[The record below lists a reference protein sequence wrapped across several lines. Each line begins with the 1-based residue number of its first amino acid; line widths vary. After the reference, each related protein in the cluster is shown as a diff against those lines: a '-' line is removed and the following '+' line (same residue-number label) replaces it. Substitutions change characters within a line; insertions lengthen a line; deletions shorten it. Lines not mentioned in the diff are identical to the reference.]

1 MKNHL
6 HNTCLYLVLISII
19 SLSSFTVRKSGSAE
33 HKTITRTIEKNSAGK
48 EIIKTQIFFDKTTS
62 REAVIDACSKLSKEQ
77 VQLTFDQLSIRKS
90 FLGLLGKNR
99 IAYAKGKLHLPNGL
113 AERFEAGGTFNF
125 RFIKLIYT
133 QESQTGNY
141 TLNMVEIVD

>member
-1 MKNHL
+1 MKNYL
-6 HNTCLYLVLISII
+6 HIRCLFLGLVSII
-19 SLSSFTVRKSGSAE
+19 SLSSFTVRQGGSAD

-48 EIIKTQIFFDKTTS
+48 EIIKTQILFDKTTS
-62 REAVIDACSKLSKEQ
+62 REAVIAACSKLSKEQ

-99 IAYAKGKLHLPNGL
+99 IAYTKGRLQLPNGL
-113 AERFEAGGTFNF
+113 SERFEAGGNFNF

-141 TLNMVEIVD
+141 TLNMVEIAD